1 MQNWPLPWEHR
12 EYSGELRCWFMTDF
26 TEPAISAAEA
36 IEIGVPLLAEHAATL
51 RVIIASLGSDNGL
64 SIDENDDLKL
74 AVSEVFTVL
83 IDHAADSGR
92 ALIRYWAETGTIRI
106 HLTNDVDD
114 HVLELDTVAQAIL
127 SSVVDEY
134 TVGSDGVMLVKRNRE
149 LIA

>member
-1 MQNWPLPWEHR
+1 
-12 EYSGELRCWFMTDF
+12 
-26 TEPAISAAEA
+26 
-36 IEIGVPLLAEHAATL
+36 VPLLAEHAATL

-64 SIDENDDLKL
+64 SIDEIDDLKL

-114 HVLELDTVAQAIL
+114 HVLELDTLAQAIL

-134 TVGSDGVMLVKRNRE
+134 TVSSDGVMLVKRNRE
-149 LIA
+149 LLA